1 MKEIIIDDSYCGKR
15 LDRFLTGYFKNC
27 SKNYIYKLI
36 REKKIKVNKTKVDIK
51 YILKKNDC
59 IQIYIS
65 EKQYTQMLHGKT
77 IFSSSIPSIIEKK
90 EDSFQEI
97 SRLDN
102 LNEEMYNEQ
111 LYIDNQYFLLVIYED
126 DSVIIIQKPIDMV
139 VVEDEREKK
148 WILTNFVRSYFRNN
162 QKDTQFKI
170 SPVHRIDRNT
180 TGLVIFAKKY
190 LAFKDLTEVFKRRM
204 IEKEY
209 LAIVVGE
216 LLLPKT
222 IVINLSKDEKKYMM
236 IVDKNNSEND
246 SKQAITI
253 VNPLIVTKEATL
265 VRVKIETGRTHQIR
279 VTLASS
285 GHPII
290 NDIKYGQK
298 KFFENFVD
306 KYNIKTILLLAYS
319 IKFSRQLPESISK
332 LSGKRFNT
340 ILPDFWKDIL
350 NKHFNISEETLK
362 TLIENSRKM
371 S

>member
-36 REKKIKVNKTKVDIK
+36 REKKIKVNKIKADIK
-51 YILKKNDC
+51 YILKKNDL
-59 IQIYIS
+59 IQLYIS
-65 EKQYTQMLHGKT
+65 EKQFNQMLHGR
-77 IFSSSIPSIIEKK
+77 FSSGFLHTENKNMSVNDISIK
-90 EDSFQEI
+90 
-97 SRLDN
+97 N
-102 LNEEMYNEQ
+102 
-111 LYIDNQYFLLVIYED
+111 IDVQYFLLVIYED

-148 WILTNFVRSYFRNN
+148 WILTNFVRSYFRDN
-162 QKDTQFKI
+162 QQDTQFKI

-180 TGLVIFAKKY
+180 AGLVIFAKKY
-190 LAFKDLTEVFKRRM
+190 MAFKDLTEVFKRRM

-216 LLLPKT
+216 LLLPKK

-236 IVDKNNSEND
+236 IVDKKNSDNY

-253 VNPLIVTKEATL
+253 VYPLIVTKEATL

-279 VTLASS
+279 VTLAGS

-319 IKFSRQLPESISK
+319 IKFSEQLPESISK

-340 ILPDFWKDIL
+340 ILPDFWEDVL
-350 NKHFNISEETLK
+350 NKHFNISKETLK

-371 S
+371 SYISNI